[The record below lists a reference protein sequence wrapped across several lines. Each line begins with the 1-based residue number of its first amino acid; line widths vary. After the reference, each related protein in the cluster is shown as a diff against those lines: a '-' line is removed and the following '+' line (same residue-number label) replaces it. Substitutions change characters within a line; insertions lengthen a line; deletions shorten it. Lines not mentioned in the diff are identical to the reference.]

1 MNDKVIGILGSSGRI
16 GSILM
21 QILQEKGYIV
31 KCGYNENSNVKNEKG
46 YFFDIRDEEKLDLF
60 CRDISILVGTAGPS
74 SELSEFM
81 YYAALRKN
89 IYYIDPSGCKL
100 LHFKDNSDAK
110 VILNTGFIPGL
121 LGVILM
127 NFIEKM
133 SDIPDKIE
141 IIHGGEYNFSN
152 SSKKDFIKAKNENF
166 DGYFMKNV
174 KGGKLQYSDQ
184 LYPNYTPSEL
194 NICKIFPYI
203 INEVEYIGR
212 KYKIKDIYSYTALGE
227 NSYKDINFRDLEYVN
242 KGYSV
247 NVSIYINCILDY
259 FSKAAIFSTPNP
271 DYITAYIIYTVIEEI
286 LERDL
291 QVVGINRY
299 CDLFYNKGIFDLLNK
314 LPIVSKQINKI

>member
-16 GSILM
+16 GSILI
-21 QILQEKGYIV
+21 QILQEKGYTV

-46 YFFDIRDEEKLDLF
+46 HFFDVRDEEKIDLF

-89 IYYIDPSGCKL
+89 IYYIDPSGGKL
-100 LHFKDNSDAK
+100 LHFKDKSAAK

-121 LGVILM
+121 LGVFLM

-133 SDIPDKIE
+133 SEIPDKIE

-152 SSKKDFIKAKNENF
+152 SSKKDFINAKSENF

-174 KGGKLQYSDQ
+174 KGGELKYSDQ
-184 LYPNYTPSEL
+184 LYPNYIPSEL
-194 NICKIFPYI
+194 KDCKIFPYI
-203 INEVEYIGR
+203 INEVEYIGK
-212 KYKIKDIYSYTALGE
+212 KYKIKDICSYTALGE
-227 NSYKDINFRDLEYVN
+227 NSYKDINFRNSEYVN
-242 KGYSV
+242 KEYFE
-247 NVSIYINCILDY
+247 NVSIYINCILDCC
-259 FSKAAIFSTPNP
+259 SRGAIFSTPNP
-271 DYITAYIIYTVIEEI
+271 DYITAYIIYTAIEEI

-314 LPIVSKQINKI
+314 LPIVSKQIN